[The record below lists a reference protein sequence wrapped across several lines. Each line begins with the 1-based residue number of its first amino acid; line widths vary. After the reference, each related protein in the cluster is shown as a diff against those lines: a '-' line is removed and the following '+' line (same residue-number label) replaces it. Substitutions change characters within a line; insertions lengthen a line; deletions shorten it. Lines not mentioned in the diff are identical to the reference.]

1 MAKKT
6 IPIKVVVVGARADW
20 MKSPATYAIGQAAV
34 DEADK
39 LAVEIS
45 KRWGEDRVR
54 LLVSETTRAKFDS
67 QRYRFNH
74 ANWNGNLE
82 DIKREAARMCKAWR
96 AVDAE
101 ARASG
106 AEHMAKKILAEV
118 TLASGAVAAIVENN
132 DHAKA
137 VLDDGRHKVVV
148 TLAEVG
154 RVITASKISEV
165 KVAFPGAEVVATRE
179 VQTPRPDDDFWA
191 QGDDIPDLA
200 G

>member
-1 MAKKT
+1 
-6 IPIKVVVVGARADW
+6 

-54 LLVSETTRAKFDS
+54 LLVSENTRARYDR
-67 QRYRFNH
+67 QRFKFNH
-74 ANWNGNLE
+74 ANWNGTLE
-82 DIKREAARMCKAWR
+82 DIKREARRMCLAWR

-101 ARASG
+101 ATKAG
-106 AEHMAKKILAEV
+106 AAHMAPEILAEV

-137 VLDDGRHKVVV
+137 VLDDGRHKIVV

-154 RVITASKISEV
+154 RIITASRVSSV
-165 KVAFPGAEVVATRE
+165 KEIFPGAEVVGTRE
-179 VQTPRPDDDFWA
+179 VQTPRPDDDFWET
-191 QGDDIPDLA
+191 GEDI
-200 G
+200 GF